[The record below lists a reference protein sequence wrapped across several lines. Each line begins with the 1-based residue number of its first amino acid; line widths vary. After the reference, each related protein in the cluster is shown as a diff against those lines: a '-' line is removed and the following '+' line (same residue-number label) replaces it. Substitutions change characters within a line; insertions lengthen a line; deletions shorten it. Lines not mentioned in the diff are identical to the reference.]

1 MQIALCPTFVPH
13 SEFKKTVDNSA
24 MDKFVFLPMNFQTAK
39 KLIAE
44 GFVIE
49 KIVYEQGC
57 GMEKYLA

>member
-1 MQIALCPTFVPH
+1 MPH

-44 GFVIE
+44 GFLIE